1 MRKKSKKD
9 ADGRQ
14 ISSETKAPAVGYAK
28 GKTTVLDGI
37 FVTRSQRKTMVLG
50 IDRQLHLYVRAP
62 LQVTDAQIRAF
73 VDSRRAWIR
82 EHMAQLTAE
91 QAYAEQPLTEEE
103 IRALAARAAAYL
115 PERVAYFARQL
126 GVEYGRISIR
136 CQKSRYGSCSAA
148 GNLNFNC
155 LLMLMPPEMI
165 DYVVA
170 HEVCHRRQMNH
181 SPQFYA
187 LLATLLPDHRQRQA
201 WLKQNGG
208 RILARAEKIK

>member
-1 MRKKSKKD
+1 MRKKSKKET
-9 ADGRQ
+9 DGRQ
-14 ISSETKAPAVGYAK
+14 ISSGTKVSSAGCAK
-28 GKTTVLDGI
+28 GETTLLDGI

-50 IDRQLHLYVRAP
+50 IDRELRVYVRAP
-62 LQVTDAQIRAF
+62 LQVTDAQIRDF
-73 VDSRRAWIR
+73 VASRSAWIR
-82 EHMAQLTAE
+82 AHMAQLTAE
-91 QAYAEQPLTEEE
+91 QVCAEPPLTEEE
-103 IRALAARAAAYL
+103 IRALSARAAAYL

-126 GVEYGRISIR
+126 GVGYGRITIR
-136 CQKSRYGSCSAA
+136 CQKSRYGSCSSA

-155 LLMLMPPEMI
+155 LLMLMPPEIM

-208 RILARAEKIK
+208 RILARAAKIG